1 VTSLNV
7 RWVLRRVAFSVFVLW
22 GAATLSFLGLHLLPG
37 NPAFA
42 IAGGG
47 GPLQPSA
54 KVIALVNRQY
64 GFNRPLIVQYWH
76 LITQL
81 AQGHLGTSYQLSQP
95 VTTVIGQQLWATGA
109 LALGAAVLG
118 FALGLTI
125 ALLTAG
131 RPWARAITNPV
142 ELLFLSMPSFWL
154 GILLL
159 TAFAFHFHF
168 FPVLGNA
175 GIRSLILPWVTLA
188 LPIGSAFAIVMR
200 DGLDR
205 ALEQPFALTVRARGT
220 TEGRLRFRHALRH
233 ALIPVTTMSAWTFGQ
248 LLGGVVVIET
258 VFARQGIGNVTVTA
272 VTDRDFPVVIGIVM
286 LAAVAFVVINITVDV
301 LYAVI
306 DPRVRVAQ

>member
-1 VTSLNV
+1 M
-7 RWVLRRVAFSVFVLW
+7 
-22 GAATLSFLGLHLLPG
+22 LPG

-47 GPLQPSA
+47 GPLEPSA
-54 KVIALVNRQY
+54 RVVALVNRQY
-64 GFNRPLIVQYWH
+64 GFNKPLVVQYWH

-81 AQGHLGTSYQLSQP
+81 AQGHFGTSYQLSQP
-95 VTTVIGQQLWATGA
+95 VTSVIGQQLWATAA
-109 LALGAAVLG
+109 LAIGAAILG
-118 FALGLTI
+118 FALGLTV

-131 RPWARAITNPV
+131 RRLARAISNPV

-159 TAFAFHFHF
+159 TVFAFHFHY

-175 GIRSLILPWVTLA
+175 GIRSLILPWITLA

-220 TEGRLRFRHALRH
+220 TERRLRFRHALRH

-272 VTDRDFPVVIGIVM
+272 VTDRDFPIVIGIVM